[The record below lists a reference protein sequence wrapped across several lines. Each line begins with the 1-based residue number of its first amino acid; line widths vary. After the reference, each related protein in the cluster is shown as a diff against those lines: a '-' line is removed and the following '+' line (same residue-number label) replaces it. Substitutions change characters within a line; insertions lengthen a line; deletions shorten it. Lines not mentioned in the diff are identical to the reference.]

1 MINIIRNTTNNCV
14 FTLFEKTTLQ
24 NANYILQ
31 LHSNDDQTDK
41 YMWLYLSANTT
52 GNQQR
57 YDLYEI
63 EETTN
68 EDVYNLKVNLTDS
81 QYDYTVWQ
89 TTGSTLSTSALTRND
104 IVERGALN
112 VTSSG
117 TTTPTYNNNNTEYT
131 FI

>member
-89 TTGSTLSTSALTRND
+89 TTGSTLSTSALTIND

>member
-68 EDVYNLKVNLTDS
+68 QDVYNLKVNLTDS

-89 TTGSTLSTSALTRND
+89 TTGSTLSTSALTIND